1 MDDLIDFALREKY
14 SKVSLLRSKLDDMN
28 KIIDW
33 NKFVALFPDKETIRG
48 RPEYDKVLMIKI
60 LCLQSWYTISD
71 EEVEFQI
78 TDRLS
83 FQKFLGY
90 PKKIPDYSTIW
101 RFREELTEDDLIDKI
116 WAELHKQITALN
128 LVVKEGKIQDASFI
142 DASPGKTNSGMN
154 NRGRDAKTTR
164 SKDGS
169 WTKKSGRS
177 HFGFKLHTKMQR
189 GSKIIE
195 EVALTTAKTFDGH
208 IDLAKPEDI
217 MYRDRGYSGTK
228 TKAKGNATMKK
239 GKLTIYD
246 EKEDGFKM
254 KKRGELTT
262 QQLVMIIVLILSFA
276 IILFFIYTWGLGFAA
291 TMLLKNSENGLE
303 RNLMRIGIGLGI
315 FPILAV
321 FLNLVRIP
329 LVWHIFFINF

>member
-1 MDDLIDFALREKY
+1 MDNLVDFALKEKY
-14 SKVSLLRSKLDDMN
+14 EQVSKLKSRLDDMN
-28 KIIDW
+28 HLIDW
-33 NKFVALFPDKETIRG
+33 TAFVKLFPEKETTRG

-71 EEVEFQI
+71 EEAEFQI

-90 PKKIPDYSTIW
+90 PKKVPDYSTIW
-101 RFREELTEDDLIDKI
+101 RFREELTEDETIDKI
-116 WAELHKQITALN
+116 WSELHKQINALN

-154 NRGRDAKTTR
+154 NRGREAKTSR

-195 EVALTTAKTFDGH
+195 EIAVTTARVFDGH
-208 IDLAKPEDI
+208 IDLAKPDEI
-217 MYRDRGYSGTK
+217 MYRDRGYSGTH
-228 TKAKGNATMKK
+228 TKAKGDATMKK
-239 GKLTIYD
+239 GKLNI
-246 EKEDGFKM
+246 KQKM
-254 KKRGELTT
+254 RNKRISKKRSEGEHPYGTIHKDFKGGTTKLTT
-262 QQLVMIIVLILSFA
+262 IARVFVQQIFVGIAYNIKRLKFLLSDSA
-276 IILFFIYTWGLGFAA
+276 KKI
-291 TMLLKNSENGLE
+291 M
-303 RNLMRIGIGLGI
+303 
-315 FPILAV
+315 
-321 FLNLVRIP
+321 
-329 LVWHIFFINF
+329 

>member
-1 MDDLIDFALREKY
+1 MDDLVDFALREKY

-33 NKFVALFPDKETIRG
+33 TAFLKLFPDKETTRG

-90 PKKIPDYSTIW
+90 PKNIPDYSTIW
-101 RFREELTEDDLIDKI
+101 RFREELIEGDIIDKI
-116 WAELHKQITALN
+116 WIELHRQITALN

-154 NRGRDAKTTR
+154 NRGSEAKTSR
-164 SKDGS
+164 SRDGS
-169 WTKKSGRS
+169 WTKKAGRS
-177 HFGFKLHTKMQR
+177 HFGFKLHTKMQK

-195 EVALTTAKTFDGH
+195 EIAVTSARVFDGH
-208 IDLAKPEDI
+208 IDLAKKDDI

-228 TKAKGNATMKK
+228 TIAKGDATMKK
-239 GKLTIYD
+239 GKLNIKQKMRNKRISKQRSEGEHPYGTIHRN
-246 EKEDGFKM
+246 FKGGTT
-254 KKRGELTT
+254 KLTT
-262 QQLVMIIVLILSFA
+262 IARVFVQQIFVGIAYNIHRIRFLLSESA
-276 IILFFIYTWGLGFAA
+276 
-291 TMLLKNSENGLE
+291 KKS
-303 RNLMRIGIGLGI
+303 
-315 FPILAV
+315 V
-321 FLNLVRIP
+321 
-329 LVWHIFFINF
+329 

>member
-1 MDDLIDFALREKY
+1 MDDLIDFALKEKY
-14 SKVSLLRSKLDDMN
+14 EKVSLLRSKLDDMN

-33 NKFVALFPDKETIRG
+33 IAFIKLFPEKETTRG

-90 PKKIPDYSTIW
+90 PKNIPDYSTIW

-116 WAELHKQITALN
+116 WGELHKQITALN

-154 NRGRDAKTTR
+154 NRGREAKTSR
-164 SKDGS
+164 SRDGS
-169 WTKKSGRS
+169 WTKKAGRS
-177 HFGFKLHTKMQR
+177 HFGFKLHTKMQK

-195 EVALTTAKTFDGH
+195 EIAVTTAKVFDGH
-208 IDLAKPEDI
+208 IDLANPDDI
-217 MYRDRGYSGTK
+217 IYRDRGYSGTK
-228 TKAKGNATMKK
+228 TIAKGDATMKR
-239 GKLTIYD
+239 GKLNIKQQMRNKRISKNRSEGEHPYATIKKD
-246 EKEDGFKM
+246 FKGGTT
-254 KKRGELTT
+254 KLTT
-262 QQLVMIIVLILSFA
+262 IPRVFVQQVFVGIAYNIRRLKYLLSESA
-276 IILFFIYTWGLGFAA
+276 KKS
-291 TMLLKNSENGLE
+291 M
-303 RNLMRIGIGLGI
+303 
-315 FPILAV
+315 
-321 FLNLVRIP
+321 
-329 LVWHIFFINF
+329 

>member
-1 MDDLIDFALREKY
+1 MDDLVDFALREKY

-33 NKFVALFPDKETIRG
+33 TAFIKLFPEKETSRG

-71 EEVEFQI
+71 EEVEFKI

-90 PKKIPDYSTIW
+90 PKNIPDFSTIW

-116 WAELHKQITALN
+116 WSELHRQITALN
-128 LVVKEGKIQDASFI
+128 LVIKEGKIQDASFI

-154 NRGRDAKTTR
+154 NRGREAKTSR
-164 SKDGS
+164 SRDGS

-177 HFGFKLHTKMQR
+177 HFGFKLHTKIQK

-195 EVALTTAKTFDGH
+195 EIAVTTARVFDGH
-208 IDLAKPEDI
+208 IDLAKEDDI

-228 TKAKGNATMKK
+228 TIAKGDATMKK
-239 GKLTIYD
+239 GKLTI
-246 EKEDGFKM
+246 KQKM
-254 KKRGELTT
+254 RNKRISKKRSEGEHPYGTIHRNFKGGTTKLTT
-262 QQLVMIIVLILSFA
+262 IPRVFIQQIFVGIAYNIHRIRFLLSESAKKII
-276 IILFFIYTWGLGFAA
+276 
-291 TMLLKNSENGLE
+291 
-303 RNLMRIGIGLGI
+303 
-315 FPILAV
+315 
-321 FLNLVRIP
+321 
-329 LVWHIFFINF
+329 

>member
-1 MDDLIDFALREKY
+1 MDNLVDFALRDKY
-14 SKVSLLRSKLDDMN
+14 AKVSLLKSKLDDMN
-28 KIIDW
+28 KLIDW
-33 NKFVALFPDKETIRG
+33 QAFLKLFPEKETTRG

-90 PKKIPDYSTIW
+90 PKNIPDYSTIW
-101 RFREELTEDDLIDKI
+101 RFREELTEADLIDEI
-116 WAELHKQITALN
+116 WDELHRQINLLN

-154 NRGRDAKTTR
+154 NRGREAKTSR

-169 WTKKSGRS
+169 WTKKSGKN
-177 HFGFKLHTKMQR
+177 HFGFKLHTKIQR

-195 EVALTTAKTFDGH
+195 EIAVTTSRVFDGH
-208 IDLAKPEDI
+208 IDLANPDDI

-228 TKAKGNATMKK
+228 TKAKGDATMKK
-239 GKLTIYD
+239 GKLNIKQKMRNKRISKRRSEGEHPYGTIKKD
-246 EKEDGFKM
+246 FKGGTT
-254 KKRGELTT
+254 KLTT
-262 QQLVMIIVLILSFA
+262 IPRVFVQQVFVGIAYNISRLRFLLSESSKK
-276 IILFFIYTWGLGFAA
+276 I
-291 TMLLKNSENGLE
+291 M
-303 RNLMRIGIGLGI
+303 
-315 FPILAV
+315 
-321 FLNLVRIP
+321 
-329 LVWHIFFINF
+329 

>member
-1 MDDLIDFALREKY
+1 MDDLVDFALREKY

-28 KIIDW
+28 KVIDW
-33 NKFVALFPDKETIRG
+33 TAFVKLFPDKETTRG

-90 PKKIPDYSTIW
+90 PKNIPDYSTIW
-101 RFREELTEDDLIDKI
+101 RFREELIEDDIIDKI
-116 WAELHKQITALN
+116 WAELHRQITALN

-154 NRGRDAKTTR
+154 DRGREAKTSR

-177 HFGFKLHTKMQR
+177 HFGFKLHTKMQK

-195 EVALTTAKTFDGH
+195 EIAVTSGGRAKEEQKLYGGNPSLCLALKIATPIIQSEETGKIIYECTTGMRDSCRDCKR
-208 IDLAKPEDI
+208 I
-217 MYRDRGYSGTK
+217 MANYI
-228 TKAKGNATMKK
+228 KK
-239 GKLTIYD
+239 EMD
-246 EKEDGFKM
+246 E
-254 KKRGELTT
+254 L
-262 QQLVMIIVLILSFA
+262 
-276 IILFFIYTWGLGFAA
+276 
-291 TMLLKNSENGLE
+291 
-303 RNLMRIGIGLGI
+303 
-315 FPILAV
+315 
-321 FLNLVRIP
+321 
-329 LVWHIFFINF
+329 